1 MFQRLRGRAAASGGR
16 RQQTRRPALAGRGGQ
31 EDCSCSGGCIAV
43 TRGCVRAGAGTST
56 QPRHPVVDLRT
67 SVGPRPGTPPV
78 LPLSGSPPAG
88 CRAARPSPARHCPA
102 ICENVPVW
110 LFLVMSIVCTSCSG
124 LHFAPWITY
133 TVDGNPKEKLF
144 IFSRVCKFFA
154 DIFARP
160 AHHVP
165 AGWSRHTEQVWP
177 KLNR

>member
-1 MFQRLRGRAAASGGR
+1 MGGGSRHGAQPWPAAAARRTAAAAAAASR
-16 RQQTRRPALAGRGGQ
+16 SPV
-31 EDCSCSGGCIAV
+31 AV
-43 TRGCVRAGAGTST
+43 CGAGAGTST